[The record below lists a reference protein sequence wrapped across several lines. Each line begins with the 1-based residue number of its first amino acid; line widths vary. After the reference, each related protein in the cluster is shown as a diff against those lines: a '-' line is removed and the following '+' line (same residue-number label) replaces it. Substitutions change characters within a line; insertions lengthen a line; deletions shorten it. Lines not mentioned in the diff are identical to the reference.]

1 MSRTGAPGSDAPGLS
16 VLLGELLE
24 GAAALKAACAGRRLL
39 GLDPGTK
46 TIGVAICD
54 PAHRVATPLKVVRR
68 KKFAADLEA
77 LRAVIREYDVGGLVI
92 GLPLNMDGSAGPR
105 AQSVRAFQRNLE
117 QALDLPMILQDER
130 MSTQAVERSLIEQ
143 DVSRRR
149 RAEVVDA
156 HAAAFI
162 LQGALDAA

>member
-1 MSRTGAPGSDAPGLS
+1 M
-16 VLLGELLE
+16 LL
-24 GAAALKAACAGRRLL
+24 ATPAALKHAAAGKRLL

-46 TIGVAICD
+46 TIGVAVSD
-54 PAHRVATPLKVVRR
+54 PDHKVATAVTVIRRR
-68 KKFAADLEA
+68 KLADDLAALGRLVADYEA
-77 LRAVIREYDVGGLVI
+77 GGLVI
-92 GLPLNMDGSAGPR
+92 GMPLNMDGSAGPR

-117 QALDLPMILQDER
+117 GHFDLPMAFVDER
-130 MSTQAVERSLIEQ
+130 LSTHAVEQGLIAQ

-162 LQGALDAA
+162 LQGALDYRGG